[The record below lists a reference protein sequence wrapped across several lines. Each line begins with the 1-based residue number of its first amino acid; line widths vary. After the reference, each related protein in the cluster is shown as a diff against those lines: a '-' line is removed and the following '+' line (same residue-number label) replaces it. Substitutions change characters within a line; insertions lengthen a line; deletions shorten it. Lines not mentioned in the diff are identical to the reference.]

1 MQRKAISP
9 AEESSDI
16 VSTRMSQA
24 PFFRAVLLA
33 SVTAACSTDDSGPT
47 STPSVTDPLT
57 DAQVDYAL
65 VQALSEHGFTGRM
78 GTMLPLRLGRP
89 LDIRLAD
96 IGRLLFFDPLLGL
109 NNDNSCAGCH
119 APQHGFGDTQSIAIG
134 IENNG
139 IVGPDRAGPRNQR
152 RTPQLLNAAYFP
164 RLMWNSR
171 FASRLGDPFDRR
183 AGYLFP
189 DPEGTSLSYMPH
201 LLSAQAFVPPTER
214 VEMAGLEFP
223 GNNNDIRA
231 EVVRRVNAV
240 ADYKALFAKVY
251 PEVSK
256 SAITYDHLG
265 NAIGE
270 FTFSLNFANAPIDQY
285 ARGDTKAMTMSQ
297 KRGALLFFGKAGCVG
312 CHAVSGQSNEMFSD
326 FREHVIGVPQIVP
339 AVTNVTYD
347 GSAENEDFGK
357 GQFTGNIDDRY
368 AFRTSPIR
376 NVALQTTFMHN
387 GVYTRLEDAINH
399 HLDVVYWAT
408 NYSPAAA
415 GVAAD
420 LRGPMGPLG
429 PILERLDSRLRT
441 PIELTS
447 AEFDQLLEF
456 VKVGLM
462 DPAASSSKLRALI
475 PANLPSRK
483 QLHTFR

>member
-1 MQRKAISP
+1 
-9 AEESSDI
+9 
-16 VSTRMSQA
+16 MSQA
-24 PFFRAVLLA
+24 RLFRAVLLA
-33 SVTAACSTDDSGPT
+33 SVTAACSADDSGPT
-47 STPSVTDPLT
+47 STTSVKDPLT

-65 VQALSEHGFTGRM
+65 AHVLTEHGFTGRM

-89 LDIRLAD
+89 VDPRLAD
-96 IGRLLFFDPLLGL
+96 IGRLLFFDSLLGL
-109 NNDNSCAGCH
+109 NNDNSCSGCH
-119 APQHGFGDTQSIAIG
+119 APQHGFGDSQSIAIG

-171 FASRLGDPFDRR
+171 FAARKGDPFDRS
-183 AGYLFP
+183 AGYVFP

-201 LLSAQAFVPPTER
+201 LLNAQAFVPPTER

-223 GNNNDIRA
+223 GDNNAIRA

-240 ADYKALFAKVY
+240 ADYKARFAKVY
-251 PEVSK
+251 PAVSK
-256 SAITYDHLG
+256 GAITYDHIG

-326 FREHVIGVPQIVP
+326 FHEHVIGVPQIAP
-339 AVTNVTYD
+339 AVTNVIND
-347 GSAENEDFGK
+347 GPGENEDFGLA
-357 GQFTGNIDDRY
+357 QVTGKEEDRY

-387 GVYTRLEDAINH
+387 GAYTRLEDAIRH
-399 HLDVVYWAT
+399 HLDVVAWAI
-408 NYSPAAA
+408 NYSPTAA

-420 LRGPMGPLG
+420 LRGRMGPLARV
-429 PILERLDSRLRT
+429 LMRLDARLQK
-441 PIELTS
+441 PIEITP
-447 AEFDQLLEF
+447 AEFDQLLDF

-462 DPAASSSKLRALI
+462 DPAANASKLKALI
-475 PANLPSRK
+475 PSSLPSGKR
-483 QLHTFR
+483 LHVFR